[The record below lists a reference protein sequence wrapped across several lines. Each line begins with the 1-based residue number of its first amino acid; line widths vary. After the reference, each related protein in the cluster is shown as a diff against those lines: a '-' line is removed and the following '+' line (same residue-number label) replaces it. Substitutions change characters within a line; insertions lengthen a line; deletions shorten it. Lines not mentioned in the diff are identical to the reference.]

1 MIVDKFYI
9 YVNVKLKRKSQI
21 NQSNWKINKKFEIV
35 TLICFYTCCDCEIQ
49 LLDYEKSKK
58 KSLFDNNVN
67 NSMEKYISKE
77 KQNFNQ
83 VIIITNI
90 KKKNFDNKLEKT
102 FQSSMQ

>member
-1 MIVDKFYI
+1 
-9 YVNVKLKRKSQI
+9 
-21 NQSNWKINKKFEIV
+21 
-35 TLICFYTCCDCEIQ
+35 
-49 LLDYEKSKK
+49 
-58 KSLFDNNVN
+58 
-67 NSMEKYISKE
+67 MEKYISKE